1 MKKNK
6 IFSLLLSI
14 VIALSLWAYVVTTVT
29 PEDSQ
34 WIRNIPVT
42 FANEDGLFSDRNLT
56 LTKGRN
62 ATVDLKVYGK
72 RQDLLKLSNSNIT
85 VTADLS
91 TVLGPGEWQ
100 LRYNV
105 EMPET
110 VSDNDISIESR
121 SAYEIDVQV
130 DLLSVKEVPVQAVFQ
145 GSVAEGYVQDPIE
158 LEYDTLEISGP
169 QDQVAQVDHAEVVLE
184 RTNLSKTV
192 SDSLSY
198 TFVDADGNEV
208 ISDEI
213 HCSVDKI
220 GVMMTVSMVKEIPL
234 TVQMIDGGGATGE
247 HTVSSIEPATITVK
261 GSAEDL
267 EGMNSLNIGNVDLST
282 VPTNTAFT
290 KSYNIVLPDNMTNM
304 TGEETAEVT
313 VELKNLKEKT
323 FRVTNLELANTPS
336 NLKATLGTVS
346 LQIKVRGP
354 SDVMEAVTASSIR
367 AVADLSSVG
376 TSTGQFSVPVD
387 VYVDG
392 FSGVGTMGSYNVLV
406 SISEPTESDDTAVA
420 VDVNPSGAP
429 EPSNSPETGDTPEE

>member
-1 MKKNK
+1 MKRNK
-6 IFSLLLSI
+6 IISLLLSA
-14 VIALSLWAYVVTTVT
+14 VIAISLWVYVVTTVT

-42 FANEDGLFSDRNLT
+42 FTNEDGLFSDRNLT

-72 RQDLLKLSNSNIT
+72 RQDLLKLNNSNIT
-85 VTADLS
+85 ITVDLS
-91 TVLGPGEWQ
+91 DVLGPGSWP
-100 LRYNV
+100 LRYTI

-121 SAYEIDVQV
+121 STYEIDVQV

-145 GSVAEGYVQDPIE
+145 GSVADGYVQDSIE

-169 QDQVAQVDHAEVVLE
+169 QDQVSKVDHAEVVLE

-192 SDSLSY
+192 SDSLAY
-198 TFVDADGNEV
+198 TLVDADGGEV
-208 ISDEI
+208 VSDEI
-213 HCSVDKI
+213 HCNVDKI
-220 GVMMTVSMVKEIPL
+220 GVMMTVSMVKELPL
-234 TVQMIDGGGATGE
+234 TVQFIDGGGATEE
-247 HTVSSIEPATITVK
+247 HVVSSIEPSTITVK

-267 EGMNSLNIGNVDLST
+267 EGLNSLNIGNIDLST
-282 VPTNTAFT
+282 VPTNT
-290 KSYNIVLPDNMTNM
+290 SYTGNFSIVLPDNMTNL
-304 TGEETAEVT
+304 TGEEMAKVT

-346 LQIKVRGP
+346 LQIKLRGP
-354 SDVMEAVTASSIR
+354 SDVIDTITASNIR

-392 FSGVGTMGSYNVLV
+392 FSDVGAMGSYNVLV

-420 VDVNPSGAP
+420 VDVSPSDAP
-429 EPSNSPETGDTPEE
+429 ETTPEE

>member
-1 MKKNK
+1 MKRNK
-6 IFSLLLSI
+6 IISLLLAA
-14 VIALSLWAYVVTTVT
+14 VISVSLWVYVVTTVT

-56 LTKGRN
+56 LTQGRN

-85 VTADLS
+85 ITADLAD
-91 TVLGPGEWQ
+91 VLGPGEWQ
-100 LRYNV
+100 LRYKV

-121 SAYEIDVQV
+121 STYEIDVQV
-130 DLLSVKEVPVQAVFQ
+130 DLLSVKEIPVQAVFQ
-145 GSVAEGYVQDPIE
+145 GSVADGYVQDPIE

-169 QDQVAQVDHAEVVLE
+169 QDQVSQVDHAQVVLE

-192 SDSLSY
+192 SDSLTY
-198 TFVDADGNEV
+198 TLVDADGNE
-208 ISDEI
+208 IASDEI

-220 GVMMTVSMVKEIPL
+220 GVMMTVSLVKELPL
-234 TVQMIDGGGATGE
+234 TVQFIDGGGATEE
-247 HTVSSIEPATITVK
+247 HVVSSIEPSTITVK

-267 EGMNSLNIGNVDLST
+267 EGMNSLNVGNIDLST
-282 VPTNTAFT
+282 APTNKAYTGTF
-290 KSYNIVLPDNMTNM
+290 NIVLPDNLTNM
-304 TGEETAEVT
+304 TGEETAAVT

-323 FRVTNLELANTPS
+323 LRVTNLELANTPS
-336 NLKATLGTVS
+336 NLKASLGTVS

-354 SDVMEAVTASSIR
+354 SDVMDAVTASSIR
-367 AVADLSSVG
+367 AVADLDSIG
-376 TSTGQFSVPVD
+376 TSTGQFNVPVD

-392 FSGVGTMGSYNVLV
+392 FSGVGAMGSYSVLV

-420 VDVNPSGAP
+420 VDVSPGTDGEVSPSP
-429 EPSNSPETGDTPEE
+429 QE

>member
-1 MKKNK
+1 MKRNK
-6 IFSLLLSI
+6 IISLLLAA
-14 VIALSLWAYVVTTVT
+14 VISVSLWVYVVTTVT

-56 LTKGRN
+56 LTQGRN

-85 VTADLS
+85 ITADLAD
-91 TVLGPGEWQ
+91 VLGPGEWQ
-100 LRYNV
+100 LRYKV

-121 SAYEIDVQV
+121 STYEIDVQV
-130 DLLSVKEVPVQAVFQ
+130 DLLSVKEIPVQAVFQ
-145 GSVAEGYVQDPIE
+145 GSVADGYVQDPIE

-169 QDQVAQVDHAEVVLE
+169 QDQVSQVDHAQVVLE

-192 SDSLSY
+192 SDSLTY
-198 TFVDADGNEV
+198 TLVDADGNE
-208 ISDEI
+208 IASDEI

-220 GVMMTVSMVKEIPL
+220 GVMMTVSLVKELPL
-234 TVQMIDGGGATGE
+234 TVQFIDGGGATEE
-247 HTVSSIEPATITVK
+247 HVVSSIEPSTITVK

-267 EGMNSLNIGNVDLST
+267 EGMNSLNVGNIDLST
-282 VPTNTAFT
+282 VPTNKAYTGTF
-290 KSYNIVLPDNMTNM
+290 NIVLPDNLTNM
-304 TGEETAEVT
+304 TGEETAAVT

-323 FRVTNLELANTPS
+323 LRVTNLELANTPS
-336 NLKATLGTVS
+336 NLKASLGTVS

-354 SDVMEAVTASSIR
+354 SDVMDAVTASSIR
-367 AVADLSSVG
+367 AVADLDSIG

-392 FSGVGTMGSYNVLV
+392 FSGVGAMGSYSVLV

-420 VDVNPSGAP
+420 VDVSPGTDGEVSPSP
-429 EPSNSPETGDTPEE
+429 QE

>member
-1 MKKNK
+1 MKRNK
-6 IFSLLLSI
+6 IISLLLAA
-14 VIALSLWAYVVTTVT
+14 VISVSLWVYVVTTVT

-56 LTKGRN
+56 LTQGRN

-85 VTADLS
+85 ITADLAD
-91 TVLGPGEWQ
+91 VLGPGEWQ
-100 LRYNV
+100 LRYKV

-121 SAYEIDVQV
+121 STYEIDVQV
-130 DLLSVKEVPVQAVFQ
+130 DLLSVKEIPVQAVFQ
-145 GSVAEGYVQDPIE
+145 GSVADGYVQDPIE

-169 QDQVAQVDHAEVVLE
+169 QDQVSQVDHAQVVLE

-192 SDSLSY
+192 SDSLTY
-198 TFVDADGNEV
+198 TLVDADGNE
-208 ISDEI
+208 IASDEI

-220 GVMMTVSMVKEIPL
+220 GVMMTVSLVKELPL
-234 TVQMIDGGGATGE
+234 TVQFIDGGGATEE
-247 HTVSSIEPATITVK
+247 HVVSSIEPSTITVK

-267 EGMNSLNIGNVDLST
+267 EGMNSLNVGNIDLST
-282 VPTNTAFT
+282 VPTNKAYTGTF
-290 KSYNIVLPDNMTNM
+290 NIVLPDNLTNM
-304 TGEETAEVT
+304 TGEETAAVT
-313 VELKNLKEKT
+313 VELKSLKEKT
-323 FRVTNLELANTPS
+323 LRVTNLELANTPS
-336 NLKATLGTVS
+336 NLKASLGTVS

-354 SDVMEAVTASSIR
+354 SDVMDAVTASSIR
-367 AVADLSSVG
+367 AVADLDSIG
-376 TSTGQFSVPVD
+376 TSTGQFNVPVD

-392 FSGVGTMGSYNVLV
+392 FSGVGAMGSYSVLV

-420 VDVNPSGAP
+420 VDVSPGTDGEVSPSP
-429 EPSNSPETGDTPEE
+429 QE

>member
-1 MKKNK
+1 MKRNK
-6 IFSLLLSI
+6 IISLLLAV
-14 VIALSLWAYVVTTVT
+14 VIALSLWVYVVTTVT

-42 FANEDGLFSDRNLT
+42 FANEDGLFSYRNLT
-56 LTKGRN
+56 LTQGRN

-85 VTADLS
+85 ITADLAD
-91 TVLGPGEWQ
+91 VLGPGEWQ
-100 LRYNV
+100 LRYTV

-110 VSDNDISIESR
+110 VSDNDISIEAR
-121 SAYEIDVQV
+121 STYEVDVQV
-130 DLLSVKEVPVQAVFQ
+130 DLLSVKEIPVQAVFQ
-145 GSVAEGYVQDPIE
+145 GSVADGYVQDPIE

-169 QDQVAQVDHAEVVLE
+169 QDQVSQVDHAQVVLD

-192 SDSLSY
+192 SDSLAY
-198 TFVDADGNEV
+198 TLVDADGNE
-208 ISDEI
+208 IASDEI

-220 GVMMTVSMVKEIPL
+220 GVMMTVSLVKELPL
-234 TVQMIDGGGATGE
+234 TVQFIDGGGATEE
-247 HTVSSIEPATITVK
+247 HVVSSIEPSTITVK

-267 EGMNSLNIGNVDLST
+267 EGMNSLNIGNIDLST
-282 VPTNTAFT
+282 VPTNTAYTGTF
-290 KSYNIVLPDNMTNM
+290 NIVLPDNLTNM
-304 TGEETAEVT
+304 TGEETADVT

-323 FRVTNLELANTPS
+323 LRVTNLELANVPS
-336 NLKATLGTVS
+336 NLKAALGTVS

-354 SDVMEAVTASSIR
+354 SDVMDAVTASSIR
-367 AVADLSSVG
+367 AVADLSSIG

-392 FSGVGTMGSYNVLV
+392 FSGVGAMGSYSVLV

-420 VDVNPSGAP
+420 VDVSPGTDGETSPAP
-429 EPSNSPETGDTPEE
+429 QE

>member
-1 MKKNK
+1 MKRNK
-6 IFSLLLSI
+6 IISLLLSA
-14 VIALSLWAYVVTTVT
+14 VIAISLWVYVVTTVT

-42 FANEDGLFSDRNLT
+42 FTNEDGLFSDRNLT

-72 RQDLLKLSNSNIT
+72 RQDLLKLNNSNIT
-85 VTADLS
+85 ITVDLS
-91 TVLGPGEWQ
+91 DVLGPGSWP
-100 LRYNV
+100 LRYTI

-121 SAYEIDVQV
+121 STYEIDVQV

-145 GSVAEGYVQDPIE
+145 GSVADGYVQDSIE

-169 QDQVAQVDHAEVVLE
+169 QDQVSKVDHAEVVLE

-192 SDSLSY
+192 SDSLAY
-198 TFVDADGNEV
+198 TLVDADGGEV
-208 ISDEI
+208 VSDEI
-213 HCSVDKI
+213 HCNVDKI
-220 GVMMTVSMVKEIPL
+220 GVMMTVSMVKELPL
-234 TVQMIDGGGATGE
+234 TVQFIDGGGATEE
-247 HTVSSIEPATITVK
+247 HVVSSIEPSTITVK

-267 EGMNSLNIGNVDLST
+267 EGLNSLNIGNIDLST
-282 VPTNTAFT
+282 IPTNT
-290 KSYNIVLPDNMTNM
+290 SYTGNFSIVLPDNMTNL
-304 TGEETAEVT
+304 TGEEMAKVT

-346 LQIKVRGP
+346 LQIKLRGP
-354 SDVMEAVTASSIR
+354 SDVIDTITASNIR

-392 FSGVGTMGSYNVLV
+392 FSDVGAMGSYNVLV

-420 VDVNPSGAP
+420 VDVSPSDAP
-429 EPSNSPETGDTPEE
+429 ETTPEE

>member
-1 MKKNK
+1 MKRNK
-6 IFSLLLSI
+6 IISLLLSA
-14 VIALSLWAYVVTTVT
+14 VIAISLWVYVVTTVT

-42 FANEDGLFSDRNLT
+42 FTNEDGLFSDRNLT

-72 RQDLLKLSNSNIT
+72 RQDLLKLNNSNIT
-85 VTADLS
+85 ITVDLS
-91 TVLGPGEWQ
+91 DVLGPGSWP
-100 LRYNV
+100 LRYTI

-121 SAYEIDVQV
+121 STYEIDVQV

-145 GSVAEGYVQDPIE
+145 GSVADGYVQDSIE

-169 QDQVAQVDHAEVVLE
+169 QDQVSKVDHAEVVLE

-192 SDSLSY
+192 SDSLAY
-198 TFVDADGNEV
+198 TLVDADGGEV
-208 ISDEI
+208 VSDEI
-213 HCSVDKI
+213 HCNVDKI
-220 GVMMTVSMVKEIPL
+220 GVMMTVSMVKELPL
-234 TVQMIDGGGATGE
+234 TVQFIDGGGATEE
-247 HTVSSIEPATITVK
+247 HVVSSIEPSTITVK

-267 EGMNSLNIGNVDLST
+267 EGLNSLNIGNIDLST
-282 VPTNTAFT
+282 IPTNT
-290 KSYNIVLPDNMTNM
+290 SYTGNFSIVLPDNMTNL
-304 TGEETAEVT
+304 TGEEMAKVT

-346 LQIKVRGP
+346 LQIKLRGP
-354 SDVMEAVTASSIR
+354 SDVIDTITASNIR

-392 FSGVGTMGSYNVLV
+392 FSDVGAMGSYNVLV

-420 VDVNPSGAP
+420 VDVSPS
-429 EPSNSPETGDTPEE
+429 DTPETTPEE

>member
-1 MKKNK
+1 MKRNK
-6 IFSLLLSI
+6 IISLLLSA
-14 VIALSLWAYVVTTVT
+14 VIAISLWVYVVTTVT

-42 FANEDGLFSDRNLT
+42 FTNEDGLFSDRNLT

-72 RQDLLKLSNSNIT
+72 RQDLLKLNNSNIT
-85 VTADLS
+85 ITVDLS
-91 TVLGPGEWQ
+91 DVLGPGSWP
-100 LRYNV
+100 LRYTV

-121 SAYEIDVQV
+121 STYEIDVQV

-145 GSVAEGYVQDPIE
+145 GSVADGYVQDSIE

-169 QDQVAQVDHAEVVLE
+169 QDQVSKVDHAEVVLE

-192 SDSLSY
+192 SDSLAY
-198 TFVDADGNEV
+198 TLVDADGGEV
-208 ISDEI
+208 VSDEI
-213 HCSVDKI
+213 HCNVDKI
-220 GVMMTVSMVKEIPL
+220 GVMMTVSMVKELPL
-234 TVQMIDGGGATGE
+234 TVQFIDGGGATEE
-247 HTVSSIEPATITVK
+247 HVVSSIEPSTITVK

-267 EGMNSLNIGNVDLST
+267 EGLNSLNIGNIDLST
-282 VPTNTAFT
+282 IPTNT
-290 KSYNIVLPDNMTNM
+290 SYTGSFSIVLPDNMTNL
-304 TGEETAEVT
+304 TGEEMAKVT

-346 LQIKVRGP
+346 LQIKLRGP
-354 SDVMEAVTASSIR
+354 SDVIDTITASNIR

-392 FSGVGTMGSYNVLV
+392 FSDVGAMGSYNVLV

-420 VDVNPSGAP
+420 VDVSPS
-429 EPSNSPETGDTPEE
+429 DTPETTPEE

>member
-1 MKKNK
+1 MKRNK
-6 IFSLLLSI
+6 IISLLLAA
-14 VIALSLWAYVVTTVT
+14 VISVSLWVYVVTTVT

-56 LTKGRN
+56 LTQGRN

-85 VTADLS
+85 ITADLAD
-91 TVLGPGEWQ
+91 VLGPGEWQ
-100 LRYNV
+100 LRYKV

-121 SAYEIDVQV
+121 STYEIDVQV
-130 DLLSVKEVPVQAVFQ
+130 DLLSVKEIPVQAVFQ
-145 GSVAEGYVQDPIE
+145 GSVADGYVQDPIE

-169 QDQVAQVDHAEVVLE
+169 QDQVSQVDHAQVVLE

-192 SDSLSY
+192 SDFLTY
-198 TFVDADGNEV
+198 TLVDADGNE
-208 ISDEI
+208 IASDEI

-220 GVMMTVSMVKEIPL
+220 GVMMTVSLVKELPL
-234 TVQMIDGGGATGE
+234 TVQFIDGGGATEE
-247 HTVSSIEPATITVK
+247 HVVSSIEPSTITVK

-267 EGMNSLNIGNVDLST
+267 EGMNSLNVGNIDLST
-282 VPTNTAFT
+282 VPTNKAYTGTF
-290 KSYNIVLPDNMTNM
+290 NIVLPDNLTNM
-304 TGEETAEVT
+304 TGEETAAVT

-323 FRVTNLELANTPS
+323 LRVTNLELANTPS
-336 NLKATLGTVS
+336 NLKASLGTVS

-354 SDVMEAVTASSIR
+354 SDVMDAVTASSIR
-367 AVADLSSVG
+367 AVADLDSIG
-376 TSTGQFSVPVD
+376 TSTGQFNVPVD

-392 FSGVGTMGSYNVLV
+392 FSGVGAMGSYSVLV

-420 VDVNPSGAP
+420 VDVSPGTDGEVSPSP
-429 EPSNSPETGDTPEE
+429 QE

>member
-1 MKKNK
+1 MKRNK
-6 IFSLLLSI
+6 IISLLLSA
-14 VIALSLWAYVVTTVT
+14 VIAISLWVYVVTTVT

-42 FANEDGLFSDRNLT
+42 FTNEDGLFSDRNLT

-72 RQDLLKLSNSNIT
+72 RQDLLKLNNSNIT
-85 VTADLS
+85 ITADLS
-91 TVLGPGEWQ
+91 DVLGPGSWP
-100 LRYNV
+100 LRYKV

-121 SAYEIDVQV
+121 STYEIDVQV

-145 GSVAEGYVQDPIE
+145 GSVADGYVQDSIE

-169 QDQVAQVDHAEVVLE
+169 QDQVSKVDHAEVVLE

-192 SDSLSY
+192 SDSLAY
-198 TFVDADGNEV
+198 TLVDADGGEV
-208 ISDEI
+208 VSDEI
-213 HCSVDKI
+213 HCNVDKI
-220 GVMMTVSMVKEIPL
+220 GVMMTVSMVKELPL
-234 TVQMIDGGGATGE
+234 TVQFIDGGGATEE
-247 HTVSSIEPATITVK
+247 HVVSSIEPSTITVK

-267 EGMNSLNIGNVDLST
+267 EGLNSLNIGNIDLST
-282 VPTNTAFT
+282 VPTNT
-290 KSYNIVLPDNMTNM
+290 SYTGNFSIVLPDNMTNL
-304 TGEETAEVT
+304 TGEEMAKVT

-346 LQIKVRGP
+346 LQIKLRGP
-354 SDVMEAVTASSIR
+354 SDVIDTITASNIR

-392 FSGVGTMGSYNVLV
+392 FSDVGAMGSYNVLV

-420 VDVNPSGAP
+420 VDVSPS
-429 EPSNSPETGDTPEE
+429 DTPETTPEE

>member
-1 MKKNK
+1 MKRNK
-6 IFSLLLSI
+6 IISLLLAA
-14 VIALSLWAYVVTTVT
+14 VISVSLWVYVVTTVT

-56 LTKGRN
+56 LTQGRN
-62 ATVDLKVYGK
+62 ATVDLRVYGK

-85 VTADLS
+85 ITADLAD
-91 TVLGPGEWQ
+91 VLGPGEWQ
-100 LRYNV
+100 LRYTV

-121 SAYEIDVQV
+121 STYEIDVQV
-130 DLLSVKEVPVQAVFQ
+130 DLLSVKEIPVQAVFQ
-145 GSVAEGYVQDPIE
+145 GSVADGYVQDPIE

-169 QDQVAQVDHAEVVLE
+169 QDQVSQVDHAQVVLE

-198 TFVDADGNEV
+198 TLVDADGNE
-208 ISDEI
+208 ISSDEI
-213 HCSVDKI
+213 HCGVDKI
-220 GVMMTVSMVKEIPL
+220 GVMMTVSLVKELPL
-234 TVQMIDGGGATGE
+234 TVQFIDGGGATEE
-247 HTVSSIEPATITVK
+247 HVVSSIEPSTITVK

-267 EGMNSLNIGNVDLST
+267 EGMNSLNVGNIDLST
-282 VPTNTAFT
+282 VPTNKAYTGTF
-290 KSYNIVLPDNMTNM
+290 NIVLPDNLTNM
-304 TGEETAEVT
+304 TGEETAAVT

-323 FRVTNLELANTPS
+323 LRVTNLELSNTPS
-336 NLKATLGTVS
+336 NLKAALGTVS

-354 SDVMEAVTASSIR
+354 SDVMDAVTASSIR
-367 AVADLSSVG
+367 AVADLGSIG

-392 FSGVGTMGSYNVLV
+392 FSGVGAMGSYSVLV
-406 SISEPTESDDTAVA
+406 SVSEPTESDDTAVA
-420 VDVNPSGAP
+420 VDVNP
-429 EPSNSPETGDTPEE
+429 ETGGEVSPSPQE

>member
-1 MKKNK
+1 MKRNK
-6 IFSLLLSI
+6 IISLLLAA
-14 VIALSLWAYVVTTVT
+14 VISVSLWVYVVTTVT

-56 LTKGRN
+56 LTQGRN

-85 VTADLS
+85 ITADLAD
-91 TVLGPGEWQ
+91 VLGPGEWQ
-100 LRYNV
+100 LRYKV

-121 SAYEIDVQV
+121 STYEIDVQV
-130 DLLSVKEVPVQAVFQ
+130 DLLSVKEIPVQAVFQ
-145 GSVAEGYVQDPIE
+145 GSVADGYVQDPIE

-169 QDQVAQVDHAEVVLE
+169 QDQVSQVDHAQVVLE
-184 RTNLSKTV
+184 RTNLSKTE
-192 SDSLSY
+192 SDSLTY
-198 TFVDADGNEV
+198 TLVDADGNE
-208 ISDEI
+208 IASDEI

-220 GVMMTVSMVKEIPL
+220 GVMMTVSLVKELPL
-234 TVQMIDGGGATGE
+234 TVQFIDGGGATEE
-247 HTVSSIEPATITVK
+247 HVVSSIEPSTITVK

-267 EGMNSLNIGNVDLST
+267 EGMNSLNVGNIDLST
-282 VPTNTAFT
+282 VPTNKAYTGTF
-290 KSYNIVLPDNMTNM
+290 NIVLPDNLTNM
-304 TGEETAEVT
+304 TGEETAAVT

-323 FRVTNLELANTPS
+323 LRVTNLELANTPS
-336 NLKATLGTVS
+336 NLKASLGTVS

-354 SDVMEAVTASSIR
+354 SDVMDAVTASSIR
-367 AVADLSSVG
+367 AVADLDSIG

-392 FSGVGTMGSYNVLV
+392 FSGVGAMGSYSVLV

-420 VDVNPSGAP
+420 VDVSPGTDGEVSPSP
-429 EPSNSPETGDTPEE
+429 QE

>member
-1 MKKNK
+1 MKRNK
-6 IFSLLLSI
+6 IISLLLSA
-14 VIALSLWAYVVTTVT
+14 VIAISLWVYVVTTVT

-42 FANEDGLFSDRNLT
+42 FTNEDGLFSDRNLT

-72 RQDLLKLSNSNIT
+72 RQDLLKLNNSNIT
-85 VTADLS
+85 ITVDLS
-91 TVLGPGEWQ
+91 DVLGPGSWP
-100 LRYNV
+100 LRYKV

-121 SAYEIDVQV
+121 STYEIDVQV

-145 GSVAEGYVQDPIE
+145 GSVADGYVQDSIE

-169 QDQVAQVDHAEVVLE
+169 QDQVSKVDHAEVVLE

-192 SDSLSY
+192 SDSLAY
-198 TFVDADGNEV
+198 TLVDADGGEV
-208 ISDEI
+208 VSDEI
-213 HCSVDKI
+213 HCNVDKI
-220 GVMMTVSMVKEIPL
+220 GVMMTVSMVKELPL
-234 TVQMIDGGGATGE
+234 TVQFIDGGGATEE
-247 HTVSSIEPATITVK
+247 HVVSSIEPSTITVK

-267 EGMNSLNIGNVDLST
+267 EGLNSLNIGNIDLST
-282 VPTNTAFT
+282 IPTNT
-290 KSYNIVLPDNMTNM
+290 SYTGNFSIVLPDNMTNL
-304 TGEETAEVT
+304 TGEEMAKVT

-346 LQIKVRGP
+346 LQIKLRGP
-354 SDVMEAVTASSIR
+354 SDVIDTIPASNIR

-392 FSGVGTMGSYNVLV
+392 FSDVGAMGSYNVLV

-420 VDVNPSGAP
+420 VDVSPS
-429 EPSNSPETGDTPEE
+429 DTPETTPEE

>member
-1 MKKNK
+1 MKRNK
-6 IFSLLLSI
+6 IISLLLAA
-14 VIALSLWAYVVTTVT
+14 VISVSLWVYVVTTVT

-56 LTKGRN
+56 LTQGRN

-72 RQDLLKLSNSNIT
+72 RQDLLKLSNSNIAI
-85 VTADLS
+85 TADLS
-91 TVLGPGEWQ
+91 DVLGPGEWQ
-100 LRYNV
+100 LRYTV

-121 SAYEIDVQV
+121 STYEVDVQV
-130 DLLSVKEVPVQAVFQ
+130 DLLSVKEISVQAVFQ
-145 GSVAEGYVQDPIE
+145 GSVADGYVQDPIE

-169 QDQVAQVDHAEVVLE
+169 QDQVSQVDHAQVVLE

-192 SDSLSY
+192 SDSLTY
-198 TFVDADGNEV
+198 TLVDADGNE
-208 ISDEI
+208 ISSDEI

-220 GVMMTVSMVKEIPL
+220 GVMMTVSLVKELPL
-234 TVQMIDGGGATGE
+234 TVQFIDGGGATEE
-247 HTVSSIEPATITVK
+247 HVVSSIEPSTITVK

-267 EGMNSLNIGNVDLST
+267 EGMNSLNIGNIDLST
-282 VPTNTAFT
+282 VPTNKAYTGTF
-290 KSYNIVLPDNMTNM
+290 NIVLPDNLINM
-304 TGEETAEVT
+304 TGEETAAVT

-323 FRVTNLELANTPS
+323 LRVTNLELSNTPS
-336 NLKATLGTVS
+336 NLKAALGTVS

-354 SDVMEAVTASSIR
+354 SDVMDAVTASSIR
-367 AVADLSSVG
+367 AVADLSSIG

-392 FSGVGTMGSYNVLV
+392 FSGVGAMGSYSVLV
-406 SISEPTESDDTAVA
+406 SVSEPTESDDTAVA
-420 VDVNPSGAP
+420 VDVNPETDGEVS
-429 EPSNSPETGDTPEE
+429 PSPQE

>member
-1 MKKNK
+1 MKRNK
-6 IFSLLLSI
+6 IISLLLSA
-14 VIALSLWAYVVTTVT
+14 VIALSLWVYVVTTVT

-56 LTKGRN
+56 LTQGRN

-85 VTADLS
+85 ITADLS
-91 TVLGPGEWQ
+91 DVLGPGEWQ
-100 LRYNV
+100 LRYTV

-110 VSDNDISIESR
+110 VSDNDISIEAR
-121 SAYEIDVQV
+121 SAYEVDVQV
-130 DLLSVKEVPVQAVFQ
+130 DLLSVKEIPVQAVFQ
-145 GSVAEGYVQDPIE
+145 GSVADGYVQDPIE

-169 QDQVAQVDHAEVVLE
+169 QDQVSQVDHAQVVLE

-198 TFVDADGNEV
+198 TLLDEDGNE
-208 ISDEI
+208 IESDEI

-220 GVMMTVSMVKEIPL
+220 GVMMTVSLVKELPL
-234 TVQMIDGGGATGE
+234 TVQFIDGGGATEE
-247 HTVSSIEPATITVK
+247 HVVSSIDPATITVK
-261 GSAEDL
+261 GSAEEL
-267 EGMNSLNIGNVDLST
+267 EGMNSLNIGNIDLST
-282 VPTNTAFT
+282 VPTNTAYTGTF
-290 KSYNIVLPDNMTNM
+290 NIVLPDNLTNM
-304 TGEETAEVT
+304 TGAETADVT

-323 FRVTNLELANTPS
+323 LRVTNLELANTPS
-336 NLKATLGTVS
+336 NLKAALGTVS

-354 SDVMEAVTASSIR
+354 SDVMDAVTASSIR
-367 AVADLSSVG
+367 AVADLSSIG

-392 FSGVGTMGSYNVLV
+392 FSGVGAMGNYSVLV

-420 VDVNPSGAP
+420 VDVSPSDGGEASPAP
-429 EPSNSPETGDTPEE
+429 QE

>member
-1 MKKNK
+1 MKRNK
-6 IFSLLLSI
+6 IISLLLSI
-14 VIALSLWAYVVTTVT
+14 VIALSLWVYVVTTVT

-56 LTKGRN
+56 LTQGRN

-85 VTADLS
+85 ITADLAD
-91 TVLGPGEWQ
+91 VLGPGEWQ
-100 LRYNV
+100 LRYTV

-110 VSDNDISIESR
+110 VSDNDISIEAR
-121 SAYEIDVQV
+121 STYEVDVQV
-130 DLLSVKEVPVQAVFQ
+130 DLLSVKEIPVQAVFQ
-145 GSVAEGYVQDPIE
+145 GSVADGYVQDPIE

-169 QDQVAQVDHAEVVLE
+169 QDQVSQVDYAQVVLE

-192 SDSLSY
+192 SDSLAY
-198 TFVDADGNEV
+198 TLLDADGNEV
-208 ISDEI
+208 QSDEI

-220 GVMMTVSMVKEIPL
+220 GVMMTVSLVKELPL
-234 TVQMIDGGGATGE
+234 TVQFIDGGGATEE
-247 HTVSSIEPATITVK
+247 HVVSSIEPSTITVK

-267 EGMNSLNIGNVDLST
+267 EGMNSLNIGNIDLST
-282 VPTNTAFT
+282 VPTNTAYTGTF
-290 KSYNIVLPDNMTNM
+290 NIVLPDNLTNM
-304 TGEETAEVT
+304 TGEETADVT

-323 FRVTNLELANTPS
+323 LRVTNLELANTPS
-336 NLKATLGTVS
+336 NLKAALGTVS

-354 SDVMEAVTASSIR
+354 SDVMDAVTASSIR
-367 AVADLSSVG
+367 AVADLSSIG

-392 FSGVGTMGSYNVLV
+392 FSGVGAMGSYSVLV
-406 SISEPTESDDTAVA
+406 SISDPTESDDTAVA
-420 VDVNPSGAP
+420 VDVSPGDGGEASPAP
-429 EPSNSPETGDTPEE
+429 QE

>member
-1 MKKNK
+1 MKRNK
-6 IFSLLLSI
+6 IISLLLSA
-14 VIALSLWAYVVTTVT
+14 VIAISLWVYVVTTVT

-42 FANEDGLFSDRNLT
+42 FTNEDGLFSDRNLT

-72 RQDLLKLSNSNIT
+72 RQDLLKLNNSNIT
-85 VTADLS
+85 ITVDLS
-91 TVLGPGEWQ
+91 DVLGPGSCP
-100 LRYNV
+100 LRYTI

-121 SAYEIDVQV
+121 STYEIDVQV

-145 GSVAEGYVQDPIE
+145 GSVADGYVQDSIE

-169 QDQVAQVDHAEVVLE
+169 QDQVSKVDHAEVLLE

-192 SDSLSY
+192 SDSLAY
-198 TFVDADGNEV
+198 TLVDADGGEV
-208 ISDEI
+208 VSDEI
-213 HCSVDKI
+213 HCNVDKI
-220 GVMMTVSMVKEIPL
+220 GVMMTVSMVKELPL
-234 TVQMIDGGGATGE
+234 TVQFIDGGGATEE
-247 HTVSSIEPATITVK
+247 HVVSSIEPSTITVK

-267 EGMNSLNIGNVDLST
+267 EGLNSLNIGNIDLST
-282 VPTNTAFT
+282 IPTNT
-290 KSYNIVLPDNMTNM
+290 SYTGNFSIVLPDNMTNL
-304 TGEETAEVT
+304 TGEEMAKVT

-346 LQIKVRGP
+346 LQIKLRGP
-354 SDVMEAVTASSIR
+354 SDVIDTITASNIR

-392 FSGVGTMGSYNVLV
+392 FSDVGAMGSYNVLV

-420 VDVNPSGAP
+420 VDVSPS
-429 EPSNSPETGDTPEE
+429 DTPETTPEE

>member
-1 MKKNK
+1 MKRNK
-6 IFSLLLSI
+6 IISLLLAA
-14 VIALSLWAYVVTTVT
+14 VISVSLWVYVVTTVT

-56 LTKGRN
+56 LTQGRN
-62 ATVDLKVYGK
+62 ATVDLRVYGK

-85 VTADLS
+85 ITADLS
-91 TVLGPGEWQ
+91 DVLGPGEWQ
-100 LRYNV
+100 LRYTV

-121 SAYEIDVQV
+121 STYEIDVQV
-130 DLLSVKEVPVQAVFQ
+130 DLLSVKEIPVQAVFQ
-145 GSVAEGYVQDPIE
+145 GSVADGYVQDPIE

-169 QDQVAQVDHAEVVLE
+169 QDQVSQVDHAQVVLE

-198 TFVDADGNEV
+198 TLVDADGNE
-208 ISDEI
+208 ISSDEI
-213 HCSVDKI
+213 HCGVDKI
-220 GVMMTVSMVKEIPL
+220 GVMMTVSLVKELPL
-234 TVQMIDGGGATGE
+234 TVQFIDGGGATEE
-247 HTVSSIEPATITVK
+247 HVVSTIEPSTITVK

-267 EGMNSLNIGNVDLST
+267 EGMNSLNVGNIDLST
-282 VPTNTAFT
+282 VPTNKAYTGTF
-290 KSYNIVLPDNMTNM
+290 NIVLPDNLTNM
-304 TGEETAEVT
+304 TGEETAAVT

-323 FRVTNLELANTPS
+323 LRVTNLELSNTPS
-336 NLKATLGTVS
+336 NLKAALGTVS

-354 SDVMEAVTASSIR
+354 SDVMDAVTASSIR
-367 AVADLSSVG
+367 AVADLGSIG

-392 FSGVGTMGSYNVLV
+392 FSGVGAMGSYSVLV
-406 SISEPTESDDTAVA
+406 SVSEPTESDDTAVA
-420 VDVNPSGAP
+420 VDVSPGTDGEVSPSP
-429 EPSNSPETGDTPEE
+429 QE

>member
-6 IFSLLLSI
+6 ILSLLLSV
-14 VIALSLWAYVVTTVT
+14 VIALSLWVYVVTTVT

-56 LTKGRN
+56 LTKGRD
-62 ATVDLKVYGK
+62 ATVDLKLYGK
-72 RQDLLKLSNSNIT
+72 RQDLLKLNSSNIT
-85 VTADLS
+85 ITADLS
-91 TVLGPGEWQ
+91 DVLGPGEWA
-100 LRYNV
+100 LRYTV

-121 SAYEIDVQV
+121 SAYDVGVKV
-130 DLLSVKEVPVQAVFQ
+130 DLLSVREIPVQAVFQ
-145 GSVAEGYVQDPIE
+145 GSVADGYVQDPIE

-169 QDQVAQVDHAEVVLE
+169 QDIVSTVDHAEVVLE

-198 TFVDADGNEV
+198 TLVDADGGTVE
-208 ISDEI
+208 SDEI

-220 GVMMTVSMVKEIPL
+220 GVMMTVNMVKELPL
-234 TVQMIDGGGATGE
+234 TVQYIDGGGATEE
-247 HTVSSIEPATITVK
+247 HVVTTIEPSTITVK

-267 EGMNSLNIGNVDLST
+267 EGINSLNIGNVDLST

-290 KSYNIVLPDNMTNM
+290 RSYNIIVPDNMTNL
-304 TGEETAEVT
+304 TGEETASVT

-323 FRVTNLELANTPS
+323 LRVTNLELANAPS
-336 NLKATLGTVS
+336 NLRATLGTVS

-354 SDVMEAVTASSIR
+354 ADVMDAVTASNIR

-392 FSGVGTMGSYNVLV
+392 FSGVGAMGSYNVLV
-406 SISEPTESDDTAVA
+406 SISEPTEADDTAVE
-420 VDVNPSGAP
+420 VDVSPSAS
-429 EPSNSPETGDTPEE
+429 PSADTAGE

>member
-85 VTADLS
+85 ITADLS

-234 TVQMIDGGGATGE
+234 TVQLIDGGGATGE

-304 TGEETAEVT
+304 TGEKTAEVT

-392 FSGVGTMGSYNVLV
+392 FSGIGAMGSYNVLV

>member
-1 MKKNK
+1 MKRNK
-6 IFSLLLSI
+6 IISLLLAV
-14 VIALSLWAYVVTTVT
+14 VIALSLWVYVVTTVT

-56 LTKGRN
+56 LTQGRN

-85 VTADLS
+85 ITADLAD
-91 TVLGPGEWQ
+91 VLGPGEWQ
-100 LRYNV
+100 LRYTV

-110 VSDNDISIESR
+110 VSDNDISIEAR
-121 SAYEIDVQV
+121 STYEVDVQV
-130 DLLSVKEVPVQAVFQ
+130 DLLSVKEIPVQAVFQ
-145 GSVAEGYVQDPIE
+145 GSVADGYVQDPIE

-169 QDQVAQVDHAEVVLE
+169 QDQVSQVDHAQVVLD

-192 SDSLSY
+192 SDSLAY
-198 TFVDADGNEV
+198 TLVDADGNE
-208 ISDEI
+208 IASDEI

-220 GVMMTVSMVKEIPL
+220 GVMMTVSLVKELPL
-234 TVQMIDGGGATGE
+234 TVQFIDGGGATEE
-247 HTVSSIEPATITVK
+247 HVVSSIEPSTITVK

-267 EGMNSLNIGNVDLST
+267 EGMNSLNIGNIDLST
-282 VPTNTAFT
+282 VPTNTAYTGTF
-290 KSYNIVLPDNMTNM
+290 NIVLPDNLTNM
-304 TGEETAEVT
+304 TGEETADVT

-323 FRVTNLELANTPS
+323 LRVTNLELANVPS
-336 NLKATLGTVS
+336 NLKAALGTVS

-354 SDVMEAVTASSIR
+354 SDVMDAVTASSIR
-367 AVADLSSVG
+367 AVADLSSIG

-392 FSGVGTMGSYNVLV
+392 FSGVGAMGSYSVLV

-420 VDVNPSGAP
+420 VDVSPGTDGETSPAP
-429 EPSNSPETGDTPEE
+429 QE

>member
-1 MKKNK
+1 MKRNK
-6 IFSLLLSI
+6 IISLLLAA
-14 VIALSLWAYVVTTVT
+14 VISVSLWVYVVTTVT

-56 LTKGRN
+56 LTQGRN
-62 ATVDLKVYGK
+62 ATVDLRVYGK

-85 VTADLS
+85 ITADLAD
-91 TVLGPGEWQ
+91 VLGPGEWQ
-100 LRYNV
+100 LRYTV

-121 SAYEIDVQV
+121 STYEIDVQV
-130 DLLSVKEVPVQAVFQ
+130 DLLSVKEIPVQAVFQ
-145 GSVAEGYVQDPIE
+145 GSVADGYVQDPIE

-169 QDQVAQVDHAEVVLE
+169 QDQVSQVDHAQVVLE

-192 SDSLSY
+192 SDSLTY
-198 TFVDADGNEV
+198 TLMDAEGNEIV
-208 ISDEI
+208 SDEI

-220 GVMMTVSMVKEIPL
+220 GVMMTVSMVKELPL
-234 TVQMIDGGGATGE
+234 TVQFIDGGGATEE
-247 HTVSSIEPATITVK
+247 HVVSSIEPSTITVK

-267 EGMNSLNIGNVDLST
+267 EGMNSLNVGNIDLST
-282 VPTNTAFT
+282 VPTNKAYTGTF
-290 KSYNIVLPDNMTNM
+290 NIVLPDNLTNM
-304 TGEETAEVT
+304 TGEETAAVT

-323 FRVTNLELANTPS
+323 LRVTNLELANTPS
-336 NLKATLGTVS
+336 NLKAALGTVS

-354 SDVMEAVTASSIR
+354 SDVMDAVTASSIR
-367 AVADLSSVG
+367 AVADLSSIG

-392 FSGVGTMGSYNVLV
+392 FSGVGAMGSYSVLV

-420 VDVNPSGAP
+420 VDV
-429 EPSNSPETGDTPEE
+429 SPEADGEVSPSPQE

>member
-1 MKKNK
+1 MKRNK
-6 IFSLLLSI
+6 IISLLLAV
-14 VIALSLWAYVVTTVT
+14 VIALSLWVYVVTTVT

-56 LTKGRN
+56 LTQGRN

-85 VTADLS
+85 ITADLAD
-91 TVLGPGEWQ
+91 VLGPGEWQ
-100 LRYNV
+100 LRYTV

-110 VSDNDISIESR
+110 VSDNDISIEAR
-121 SAYEIDVQV
+121 SAYEVAVQV
-130 DLLSVKEVPVQAVFQ
+130 DLLSVKEIPVQAVFQ
-145 GSVAEGYVQDPIE
+145 GSVADGYVQDPIE

-169 QDQVAQVDHAEVVLE
+169 QDQVSQVDHAQVVLE

-192 SDSLSY
+192 SDSLAY
-198 TFVDADGNEV
+198 TLVDADGNE
-208 ISDEI
+208 IASDEI

-220 GVMMTVSMVKEIPL
+220 GVMMTVSLVKELPL
-234 TVQMIDGGGATGE
+234 TMQFIDGGGATEE
-247 HTVSSIEPATITVK
+247 HVVSSIEPSTITVK

-267 EGMNSLNIGNVDLST
+267 EGMNSLNIGNIDLST
-282 VPTNTAFT
+282 VPTNTAYTGTF
-290 KSYNIVLPDNMTNM
+290 NIVLPDNLTNM
-304 TGEETAEVT
+304 TGEETADVT

-323 FRVTNLELANTPS
+323 LRVTNLELANVPS
-336 NLKATLGTVS
+336 NLKAALGTVS

-354 SDVMEAVTASSIR
+354 SDVMDAVTASSIR
-367 AVADLSSVG
+367 AVADLSSIG

-392 FSGVGTMGSYNVLV
+392 FSGVGAMGSYSVLV

-420 VDVNPSGAP
+420 VDVSPGTDGETSPAP
-429 EPSNSPETGDTPEE
+429 QE

>member
-1 MKKNK
+1 MKRNK
-6 IFSLLLSI
+6 IISLLLAA
-14 VIALSLWAYVVTTVT
+14 VISVSLWVYVVTTVT

-56 LTKGRN
+56 LTQGRN

-85 VTADLS
+85 ITADLAD
-91 TVLGPGEWQ
+91 VLGPGEWQ
-100 LRYNV
+100 LRYKV

-121 SAYEIDVQV
+121 STYEIDVQV
-130 DLLSVKEVPVQAVFQ
+130 DLLSVKEIPVQAVFQ
-145 GSVAEGYVQDPIE
+145 GSVADGYVQDPIE

-169 QDQVAQVDHAEVVLE
+169 QDQVSQVDHAQVVLE

-192 SDSLSY
+192 SDSLTY
-198 TFVDADGNEV
+198 TLVDADGNE
-208 ISDEI
+208 IASDEI

-220 GVMMTVSMVKEIPL
+220 GVMMTVSLVKELPL
-234 TVQMIDGGGATGE
+234 TVQFIDGGGATEE
-247 HTVSSIEPATITVK
+247 HVVSSIEPSTITVK

-267 EGMNSLNIGNVDLST
+267 EGMNSLNVGNIDLST
-282 VPTNTAFT
+282 VPTNKAYTGTF
-290 KSYNIVLPDNMTNM
+290 NIVLPDNLTNM
-304 TGEETAEVT
+304 TGEETAAVT

-323 FRVTNLELANTPS
+323 LRVTNLELSNTPS
-336 NLKATLGTVS
+336 NLKASLGTVS

-354 SDVMEAVTASSIR
+354 SDVMDAVTASSIR
-367 AVADLSSVG
+367 AVADLDSIG

-392 FSGVGTMGSYNVLV
+392 FSGVGAMGSYSVLV

-420 VDVNPSGAP
+420 VDVSPGTDGEVSPSP
-429 EPSNSPETGDTPEE
+429 QE

>member
-1 MKKNK
+1 MKRNK
-6 IFSLLLSI
+6 IISLLLAV
-14 VIALSLWAYVVTTVT
+14 VIALSLWVYVVTTVT

-56 LTKGRN
+56 LTQGRN

-85 VTADLS
+85 ITADLAD
-91 TVLGPGEWQ
+91 VLGPGEWQ
-100 LRYNV
+100 LRYTV

-110 VSDNDISIESR
+110 VSDNDISIEAR
-121 SAYEIDVQV
+121 STYEVDVQV
-130 DLLSVKEVPVQAVFQ
+130 DLLSVKEIPVQAVFQ
-145 GSVAEGYVQDPIE
+145 GSVADGYVQDPIE

-169 QDQVAQVDHAEVVLE
+169 QDQVSQVDHAQVVLE

-192 SDSLSY
+192 SDSLAY
-198 TFVDADGNEV
+198 TLVDADGNE
-208 ISDEI
+208 IASDEI

-220 GVMMTVSMVKEIPL
+220 GVMMTVSLVKELPL
-234 TVQMIDGGGATGE
+234 TVQFIDGGGATEE
-247 HTVSSIEPATITVK
+247 HVVSSIEPSTITVK
-261 GSAEDL
+261 GSAENL
-267 EGMNSLNIGNVDLST
+267 EGMNSLNIGNIDLST
-282 VPTNTAFT
+282 VPTNTAYTGTF
-290 KSYNIVLPDNMTNM
+290 NIVLPDNLTNM
-304 TGEETAEVT
+304 TGEETADVT

-323 FRVTNLELANTPS
+323 LRVTNLELANVPS
-336 NLKATLGTVS
+336 NLKAALGTVS

-354 SDVMEAVTASSIR
+354 SDVMDAVTASSIR
-367 AVADLSSVG
+367 AVADLSSIG

-392 FSGVGTMGSYNVLV
+392 FSGVGAMGSYSVLV

-420 VDVNPSGAP
+420 VDV
-429 EPSNSPETGDTPEE
+429 SPETDGETSPAPQE

>member
-1 MKKNK
+1 MKRNK
-6 IFSLLLSI
+6 IISLLLAA
-14 VIALSLWAYVVTTVT
+14 VISVSLWVYVVTTVT

-56 LTKGRN
+56 LTQGRN
-62 ATVDLKVYGK
+62 ATVDLRVYGK

-85 VTADLS
+85 ITADLAD
-91 TVLGPGEWQ
+91 VLGPGEWQ
-100 LRYNV
+100 LRYTV

-121 SAYEIDVQV
+121 STYEIDVQV
-130 DLLSVKEVPVQAVFQ
+130 DLLSVKEIPVQAVFQ
-145 GSVAEGYVQDPIE
+145 GSVADGYVQDPIE

-169 QDQVAQVDHAEVVLE
+169 QDQVSQVDHAQVVLE

-192 SDSLSY
+192 SDSLTY
-198 TFVDADGNEV
+198 TLMDAEGNEIV
-208 ISDEI
+208 SDEI

-220 GVMMTVSMVKEIPL
+220 GVMMTVSMVKELPL
-234 TVQMIDGGGATGE
+234 TVQFIDGGGATEE
-247 HTVSSIEPATITVK
+247 HVVSSIEPSTITVK

-267 EGMNSLNIGNVDLST
+267 EGMNSLNVGNIDLST
-282 VPTNTAFT
+282 VPTNKAYTGTF
-290 KSYNIVLPDNMTNM
+290 NIVLPDNLTNM
-304 TGEETAEVT
+304 TGEETAAVT

-323 FRVTNLELANTPS
+323 LRVTNLELANTPS
-336 NLKATLGTVS
+336 NLKAALGTVS

-354 SDVMEAVTASSIR
+354 SDVMDAVTASSIR
-367 AVADLSSVG
+367 AVADLSSIG
-376 TSTGQFSVPVD
+376 TSTGQYSVPVY

-392 FSGVGTMGSYNVLV
+392 FSGVGAMGSYSVLV

-420 VDVNPSGAP
+420 VDV
-429 EPSNSPETGDTPEE
+429 SPEADGEVSPSPQE

>member
-1 MKKNK
+1 MKRNK
-6 IFSLLLSI
+6 IISLLLAA
-14 VIALSLWAYVVTTVT
+14 VISVSLWVYVVTTVT

-56 LTKGRN
+56 LTQGRN
-62 ATVDLKVYGK
+62 ATVDLKVYGM

-85 VTADLS
+85 ITADLAD
-91 TVLGPGEWQ
+91 VLGPGEWQ
-100 LRYNV
+100 LRYKV

-121 SAYEIDVQV
+121 STYEIDVQV
-130 DLLSVKEVPVQAVFQ
+130 DLLSVKEIPVQAVFQ
-145 GSVAEGYVQDPIE
+145 GSVADGYVQDPIE

-169 QDQVAQVDHAEVVLE
+169 QDQVSQVDHAQVVLE

-192 SDSLSY
+192 SDSLAY
-198 TFVDADGNEV
+198 TLVDADGNE
-208 ISDEI
+208 IASDEI

-220 GVMMTVSMVKEIPL
+220 GVMMTVSLVKELPL
-234 TVQMIDGGGATGE
+234 TVQFIDGGGATEE
-247 HTVSSIEPATITVK
+247 HVVSSIEPSTITVK

-267 EGMNSLNIGNVDLST
+267 EGMNSLNVGNIDLST
-282 VPTNTAFT
+282 VPTNKAYTGTF
-290 KSYNIVLPDNMTNM
+290 NIVLPDNLTNM
-304 TGEETAEVT
+304 TGEETAAVT

-323 FRVTNLELANTPS
+323 LRVTNLELANTPS
-336 NLKATLGTVS
+336 NLKASLGTVS

-354 SDVMEAVTASSIR
+354 SDVMDAVTASSIR
-367 AVADLSSVG
+367 AVADLDSIG

-392 FSGVGTMGSYNVLV
+392 FSGVGAMGSYSVLV

-420 VDVNPSGAP
+420 VDVSPGTDGEVSPSP
-429 EPSNSPETGDTPEE
+429 QE

>member
-1 MKKNK
+1 MKRNK
-6 IFSLLLSI
+6 IISLLLAA
-14 VIALSLWAYVVTTVT
+14 VISVSLWVYVVTTVT

-56 LTKGRN
+56 LTQGRN

-85 VTADLS
+85 ITADLAD
-91 TVLGPGEWQ
+91 VLGPGEWQ
-100 LRYNV
+100 LRYKV

-121 SAYEIDVQV
+121 STYEIDVQV
-130 DLLSVKEVPVQAVFQ
+130 DLLSVKEIPVQAVFQ
-145 GSVAEGYVQDPIE
+145 GSVADGYVQDPIE

-169 QDQVAQVDHAEVVLE
+169 QDQVSQVDHAQVVLE
-184 RTNLSKTV
+184 RTDLSKTV
-192 SDSLSY
+192 SDSLTY
-198 TFVDADGNEV
+198 TLVDADGNE
-208 ISDEI
+208 IASDEI

-220 GVMMTVSMVKEIPL
+220 GVMMTVSLVKELPL
-234 TVQMIDGGGATGE
+234 TVQFIDGGGATEE
-247 HTVSSIEPATITVK
+247 HVVSSIEPSTITVK

-267 EGMNSLNIGNVDLST
+267 EGMNSLNVGNIDLST
-282 VPTNTAFT
+282 VPTNKAYTGTF
-290 KSYNIVLPDNMTNM
+290 NIVLPDNLTNM
-304 TGEETAEVT
+304 TGEETAAVT

-323 FRVTNLELANTPS
+323 LRVTNLELANTPS
-336 NLKATLGTVS
+336 NLKASLGTVS

-354 SDVMEAVTASSIR
+354 SDVMDAVTASSIR
-367 AVADLSSVG
+367 AVADLDSIG
-376 TSTGQFSVPVD
+376 TSTGQFNVPVD

-392 FSGVGTMGSYNVLV
+392 FSGVGAMGSYSVLV

-420 VDVNPSGAP
+420 VDVSPGTDGEVSPSP
-429 EPSNSPETGDTPEE
+429 QE